1 MNINGATRASIQA
14 DMIRNMSR
22 ESLMEIAP
30 AVERLSEIDL
40 LQLSGSGANS
50 EADRL
55 LDQIRRVL
63 GRYAPTGGT
72 HNPRGVAGQW
82 PQWVTDAQRASRQM
96 WDSNSVAPGQP
107 RGFGG
112 SFCLETGIHIRFNSQ
127 EEWDAF
133 RNESMRNSDRSMVN
147 QLRDRINSLGG
158 SGGLSVSGNNVDE
171 SV

>member
-30 AVERLSEIDL
+30 AVEQLSELDL
-40 LQLSGSGANS
+40 LQLPADRTNT

-63 GRYAPTGGT
+63 SRYAPTGGSQST
-72 HNPRGVAGQW
+72 RGVAGAW

-96 WDSNSVAPGQP
+96 VGNSVAPGQP
-107 RGFGG
+107 TGNGG
-112 SFCLETGIHIRFNSQ
+112 SFNLETGEFRTLGSV
-127 EEWDAF
+127 EERRLD
-133 RNESMRNSDRSMVN
+133 RLQRMRESDRSMVN

-158 SGGLSVSGNNVDE
+158 TGGMQASGNNVDE

>member
-40 LQLSGSGANS
+40 LQLSGNGANS

-55 LDQIRRVL
+55 LEQIRRVL
-63 GRYAPTGGT
+63 GRYAPQGGS
-72 HNPRGVAGQW
+72 NNSRGVVGAW
-82 PQWVTDAQRASRQM
+82 PQWVTDAQRASRQGVG
-96 WDSNSVAPGQP
+96 NSVAPGQP
-107 RGFGG
+107 TGNGG
-112 SFCLETGIHIRFNSQ
+112 SFNLETGEFRTHGSA
-127 EEWDAF
+127 EERRLD
-133 RNESMRNSDRSMVN
+133 RLQRVRDSDRSMVS
-147 QLRDRINSLGG
+147 QLRNRINSLNT
-158 SGGLSVSGNNVDE
+158 SGGASVSGNNVDE